1 MRTINHEQ
9 GTQEWLN
16 SRLGCPSGSGFDK
29 LITSGGKSSTQAE
42 AYINQLIAELMTG
55 QTTEVKVTEWMQR
68 GTDLEPLARNFYELS
83 SGNDVEEVGF
93 CKHDTLECGVS
104 PDGLIIGESG
114 GLEIKCP
121 TPATHIAYLRAGVLP
136 SKYKQQ
142 VQGCM
147 WVTGRDWWDFMSY
160 HERMPALIVR
170 VERDDDYIKLL
181 AEEVSKAVD
190 TIQSEVN
197 RLRKMK

>member
-1 MRTINHEQ
+1 MRVIDHEQ
-9 GTQEWLN
+9 GTQEWLQ
-16 SRLGCPSGSGFDK
+16 SRLGCPSGSGFDR
-29 LITSGGKSSTQAE
+29 LITSSGKPSTQADG
-42 AYINQLIAELMTG
+42 YINQLIAELLTKE
-55 QTTEVKVTEWMQR
+55 TTEVKVTEWMQR
-68 GTDLEPLARNFYELS
+68 GTDLEPFARNFYELI
-83 SGNDVEEVGF
+83 GNEVQEVGF

-104 PDGLIIGESG
+104 PDGLIGTDG

-142 VQGCM
+142 VMGCM

-170 VERDDDYIKLL
+170 VERDDDFITLL
-181 AEEVSKAVD
+181 AEEVSKAVE